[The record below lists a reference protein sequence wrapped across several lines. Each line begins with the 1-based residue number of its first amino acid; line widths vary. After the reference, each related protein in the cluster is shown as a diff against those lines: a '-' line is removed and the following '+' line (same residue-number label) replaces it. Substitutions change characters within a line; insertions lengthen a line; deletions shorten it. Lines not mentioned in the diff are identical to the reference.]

1 MASAL
6 LEHINIPSIEIIHTY
21 NENNI
26 IVKCKISD
34 LLAAASLK
42 KVVNWKYNRPPDT
55 IRCNEIADS
64 IYNKKQELDWL
75 LYMVYEK
82 DTLHI
87 IDGMHRFH
95 SLQIIKRE
103 NSKGVDL
110 LTPNNY
116 GANND
121 AEWLYEKY
129 ILISIRLN
137 MTNGQTIDLFQS
149 LNKSNPVPE
158 LYMFDTDQ
166 QKRVVIEENV
176 TEWIKRFGTHFT
188 SSKSP
193 NIPNMNRDRFIEIL
207 DFVYTKYNLN
217 NSNSYLL
224 SDKLYELNANLKN
237 NPPKKMSENSLEKC
251 VKTGCFLFLLRRDKL
266 QEQI

>member
-1 MASAL
+1 MWNL
-6 LEHINIPSIEIIHTY
+6 
-21 NENNI
+21 
-26 IVKCKISD
+26 V
-34 LLAAASLK
+34 
-42 KVVNWKYNRPPDT
+42 
-55 IRCNEIADS
+55 
-64 IYNKKQELDWL
+64 
-75 LYMVYEK
+75 
-82 DTLHI
+82 
-87 IDGMHRFH
+87 
-95 SLQIIKRE
+95 
-103 NSKGVDL
+103 
-110 LTPNNY
+110 
-116 GANND
+116 
-121 AEWLYEKY
+121 
-129 ILISIRLN
+129 RLN

-237 NPPKKMSENSLEKC
+237 NPPKKLSENSLEKC